1 MTQSG
6 VRFKASTASGLF
18 RCWTS
23 FIAAVIIIAMHANVD
38 SVAREKFY
46 ELLGEA
52 PESEGAWAKRQAA
65 LRSWRVDP
73 RFEPY
78 WPTIDQMLTVDF
90 ASFKRRLARAGSA
103 GDLEGYDFAAWRE
116 QREYDLK
123 HAGNHLP

>member
-1 MTQSG
+1 
-6 VRFKASTASGLF
+6 
-18 RCWTS
+18 
-23 FIAAVIIIAMHANVD
+23 MHANVD

-46 ELLGEA
+46 ELLGQA
-52 PESEGAWAKRQAA
+52 PESEGAWAKRQAT

-90 ASFKRRLARAGSA
+90 ASFKRRLARGGSP
-103 GDLEGYDFAAWRE
+103 GDLEGYDFEALRE

-123 HAGNHLP
+123 HAGDHLP